1 MAIVMVGWRNFY
13 GTTFLHLSYASSLMS
28 TMIFPCR
35 TDDGGSR
42 RPFED
47 MGAISVPL
55 ETNGVE
61 EKVESAP
68 KRAKSGFK
76 TK

>member
-1 MAIVMVGWRNFY
+1 
-13 GTTFLHLSYASSLMS
+13 
-28 TMIFPCR
+28 MISPCR
-35 TDDGGSR
+35 TDDGGR

-47 MGAISVPL
+47 MGATSFPL

-68 KRAKSGFK
+68 KKAKSGFK